1 MWHGRATDDTRGDAV
16 APLSDPARHVLE
28 ARYLRRDA
36 RGEVAESPAELF
48 ERVARA
54 VAEGE
59 RVSQRGAREARSW
72 EERFHRMMADR
83 LFLPNSP
90 TLMNAGTPIGQLSA
104 CFVLPVEDSLEQ
116 IFDAVKSMALVQ
128 RTGGGTGFSFSALR
142 PQGDVLGSSGGR
154 ASGPSGFIEV
164 FDCVTRQIQ
173 QGGRRRGANM
183 AVLRCDHPDVL
194 DFVRAKVDG
203 VSLPTFNLSVGVTD
217 AFMEAAARGE
227 TYPLVHPRTGA
238 VPARISARE
247 VLDAIADAAWRC
259 GDPGLLFLDA
269 VERDN
274 PVPALGRLESTNP
287 CGEVPLLPY
296 EACNLGSINLARMTR
311 DAGGRAVVDWE
322 LLRETTARAVR
333 FLDDVITVSRAPQ
346 PEVERAVER
355 TRKIGLGVMGLAEL
369 FLRLDLRYGSE
380 ESLELAA
387 ELMRAVGEQAHAT
400 SRALAEE
407 RGAFPAWHLSRFAA
421 RGVPMR
427 NATCT
432 AIAPTGTIGMLAETS
447 ASIEPLFA
455 LAYRRTVATG
465 EAFLV
470 ASPLLLERLDALGAR
485 GRALLDR
492 VMATGSLAEVEDA
505 PEELRRVFVTALD
518 LPASSHLRM
527 AAAFQRHVDNSVSK
541 TVNLPAGAR
550 VDDVASAYRAAWELG
565 LKGITVF
572 RYGSKGAQVLDLAE
586 GEAPHHYDHASRCDP
601 YECRV

>member
-1 MWHGRATDDTRGDAV
+1 MQPV
-16 APLSDPARHVLE
+16 SEPARHVLE
-28 ARYLRRDA
+28 ARYLRRDV

-59 RVSQRGAREARSW
+59 RVTQSGAREARAW
-72 EERFHRMMADR
+72 EERFHLMMSELR
-83 LFLPNSP
+83 FLPNSP

-116 IFDAVKSMALVQ
+116 IFDAVKLMALVQ

-142 PQGDVLGSSGGR
+142 PKDDVLTASGGR
-154 ASGPSGFIEV
+154 ASGPRGFIEV

-203 VSLPTFNLSVGVTD
+203 RSLSSFNLSVAVTD
-217 AFMEAAARGE
+217 AFMEAALRGDA
-227 TYPLVHPRTGA
+227 YPLVHPRTGA
-238 VPARISARE
+238 ITAQVSARE
-247 VLDAIADAAWRC
+247 VLDAITDAAWRC

-269 VERDN
+269 VEQGN
-274 PVPALGRLESTNP
+274 TVPGLGMLEATNP

-296 EACNLGSINLARMTR
+296 EACNLGSINLARMVR
-311 DAGGRAVVDWE
+311 GSDGRREIDWA
-322 LLRETTARAVR
+322 LLRSTTAEAIR
-333 FLDDVITVSRAPQ
+333 FLDDVITVNRPPAP
-346 PEVERAVER
+346 EIERAVER
-355 TRKIGLGVMGLAEL
+355 TRKVGLGFMGLADL
-369 FLRLDLRYGSE
+369 FIHLGIPYGSDE
-380 ESLELAA
+380 AEELA
-387 ELMRAVGEQAHAT
+387 EQLMRVVSTEARLASH
-400 SRALAEE
+400 RLAEE
-407 RGAFPAWHLSRFAA
+407 RGTFPAWHLSTYAD
-421 RGVPMR
+421 RGLAMR

-432 AIAPTGTIGMLAETS
+432 AIAPTGTIGMLAGTS

-465 EAFLV
+465 ESFLV
-470 ASPLLLERLDALGAR
+470 ANPLFLERVESMGAR

-492 VMATGSLAEVEDA
+492 VMEKGTLAGLDEAPDA
-505 PEELRRVFVTALD
+505 LRRVFVTALD
-518 LPASSHLRM
+518 LPVDRHLRM

-541 TVNLPAGAR
+541 TVNLPATAT
-550 VDDVASAYRAAWELG
+550 VEDVARAYVKAWDLG

-572 RYGSKGAQVLDLAE
+572 RYGSKGAQVLDLGE